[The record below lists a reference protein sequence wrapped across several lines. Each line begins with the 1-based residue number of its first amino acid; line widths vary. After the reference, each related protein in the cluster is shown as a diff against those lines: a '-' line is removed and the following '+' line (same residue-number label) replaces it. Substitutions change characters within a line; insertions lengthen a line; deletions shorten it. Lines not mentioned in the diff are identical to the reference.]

1 MKLDKYVQKFLIAL
15 EYTKSK
21 HRLLQL
27 ICKKLQCLMESG
39 ELQPRVHEPT
49 PPHSQPGSSLGAA
62 SNPGEEGR
70 IVGLGGVGV
79 VPRRPHHLSPKL
91 KVSREAFLERA
102 NPLIKK
108 K

>member
-1 MKLDKYVQKFLIAL
+1 MCKKFLIAL

-27 ICKKLQCLMESG
+27 NCKKLQYLMESG
-39 ELQPRVHEPT
+39 ELQPRVHEP

-70 IVGLGGVGV
+70 IVGLVEVGV

-91 KVSREAFLERA
+91 
-102 NPLIKK
+102 
-108 K
+108 